1 MDTLIQSHGGTY
13 IRASPRQQSLKCLLA
28 ATCHQQNA
36 VQQAYHPEQVHQNGC
51 SAKPFIF
58 GALALSATIIKPNE
72 RMSFERIMYRVPE
85 TQWIE
90 ALLAHE
96 HFLLQFQH
104 NNLNIN

>member
-1 MDTLIQSHGGTY
+1 MFAGSHL
-13 IRASPRQQSLKCLLA
+13 SSS
-28 ATCHQQNA
+28 

-58 GALALSATIIKPNE
+58 GALALSATIIKRNE

-104 NNLNIN
+104 NLNIN